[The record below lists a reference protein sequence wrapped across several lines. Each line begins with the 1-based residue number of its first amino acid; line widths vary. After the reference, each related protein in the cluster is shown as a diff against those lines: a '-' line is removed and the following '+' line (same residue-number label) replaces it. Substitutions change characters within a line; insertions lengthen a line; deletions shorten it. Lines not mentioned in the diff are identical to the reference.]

1 MAELDLLGAV
11 PWEVQQAFGEEVAQR
26 AGRRAA
32 RAKADAAA
40 ADREAARDRSALAA
54 TMGPSAAELQA
65 RSPGAPCCVLRSSVK
80 LPGVPGLL
88 TLSFQVS

>member
-11 PWEVQQAFGEEVAQR
+11 PREVQQAFGEEVAQR

-54 TMGPSAAELQA
+54 TMGPSAAELQV
-65 RSPGAPCCVLRSSVK
+65 RSPGGPAPPSLLRASLAPQSSYR
-80 LPGVPGLL
+80 GSQGC
-88 TLSFQVS
+88 